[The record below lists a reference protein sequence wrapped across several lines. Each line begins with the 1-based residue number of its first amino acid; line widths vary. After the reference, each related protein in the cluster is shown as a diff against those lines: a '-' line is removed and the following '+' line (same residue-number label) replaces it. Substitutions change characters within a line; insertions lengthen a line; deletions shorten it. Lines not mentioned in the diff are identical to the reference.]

1 MVENRIKGNI
11 FLLLFGS
18 CFIFMSCSTA
28 QMNTKREVKIPEE
41 FRQTT
46 LYPQAVNQLPPA
58 PPKAPD
64 FVPVAEDV
72 SPIKTRIVDITARKT
87 PLRDVLHVIA
97 NATSLNLVMEKGVDP
112 ETEVNLTLK
121 NVTAEFAL
129 NTIFTAAD
137 YFYKV
142 EENLLMVKAFDT
154 KIFELGHP
162 PITQA
167 YEVDVGGDILGGAMS
182 INPSGSGGGGGGASS
197 AIKGNI
203 SQSVK
208 SDDTAFRFWDAV
220 EKSLVNLLGQQTTG
234 ANGGSGQ
241 GFTVNRLTGTVYVT
255 ASKKDLKKVEDYLRT
270 VRKVIGRQVLIEAK
284 VIEVKL
290 QDDLQFGIDWTM
302 VDRYITTMTNGATR
316 IKSTFTYNTTNF
328 SNIVS
333 SAGPVFAVTGDL
345 NFGGSKTDLSFI
357 LNALQQQGDIRTL
370 SNPKLNIMN
379 GQTALLSVGRNQA
392 YIAKVETTTSGAG
405 TSSPTITYTVTTN
418 TILSGTMIGMIPFID
433 ENGEISLTITPIISD
448 LVKLTPQTV
457 GGSSSTAS
465 FDIQLPT
472 VDLRELSTTVKV
484 RNGDIIAIGGLISKR
499 ESLVDSQIP
508 VLGSI
513 PYLGYL
519 FKSRDKKDQRIE
531 LVIIIQPILVN
542 M

>member
-1 MVENRIKGNI
+1 M
-11 FLLLFGS
+11 
-18 CFIFMSCSTA
+18 
-28 QMNTKREVKIPEE
+28 
-41 FRQTT
+41 
-46 LYPQAVNQLPPA
+46 
-58 PPKAPD
+58 
-64 FVPVAEDV
+64 AEDV
-72 SPIKTRIVDITARKT
+72 SPIKTRIVDIAARKT
-87 PLRDVLHVIA
+87 PLRDVLYVIA

-112 ETEVNLTLK
+112 ETEVNVTLK

-129 NTIFTAAD
+129 NTIFSAVD

-142 EENLLMVKAFDT
+142 EENLLVVKAFDT

-162 PITQA
+162 PITQS

-182 INPSGSGGGGGGASS
+182 INPSGSGGGGGGESS

-203 SQSVK
+203 SQKVK
-208 SDDTAFRFWDAV
+208 SDDTAFKFWDAV
-220 EKSLVNLLGQQTTG
+220 EKSLGHLLGQQTTG
-234 ANGGSGQ
+234 TGQGGSGQ

-290 QDDLQFGIDWTM
+290 QDDLQFGIDWSM

-328 SNIVS
+328 SNVVS
-333 SAGPVFAVTGDL
+333 GAGPVFAMTGDL

-418 TILSGTMIGMIPFID
+418 TILSGTMLGIVPFID

-448 LVKLTPQTV
+448 LVKMTPQTV
-457 GGSSSTAS
+457 GAASSTAS

-499 ESLVDSQIP
+499 ESFVDSQVP
-508 VLGSI
+508 FLGSI
-513 PYLGYL
+513 PYLGYF